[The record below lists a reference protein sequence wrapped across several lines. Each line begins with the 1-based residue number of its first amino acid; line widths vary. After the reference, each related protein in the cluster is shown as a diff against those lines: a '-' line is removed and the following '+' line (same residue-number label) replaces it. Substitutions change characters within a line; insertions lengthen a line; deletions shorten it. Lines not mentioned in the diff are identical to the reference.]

1 MGTLYVVATPIGNL
15 GDASAR
21 MQQTLA
27 AVALVAAEDTRHTG
41 ALLAGF
47 GAHTPLVSL
56 HEHNEEGRI
65 AALLERLRQGE
76 DIALVSDAGTPL
88 LADPGYRLVRATLAA
103 SLPVRPIPGPCA
115 LIAALSVAG
124 LPTDRFL
131 FAGFLPAR
139 SGARVQ
145 ALGELLQQPATLVFY
160 EAPHRIAAALADA
173 AATLG
178 EAREAWVGRELTK
191 RFETHYRGTLGELA
205 RHFAEHPADARGEF
219 VFIVAGATTAAAKT
233 QVEAEALLRLLLEEL
248 PASRAARLAARITG
262 QPRQAL
268 YQQALGLG
276 GE

>member
-160 EAPHRIAAALADA
+160 EAPHRIAAALVDA

-178 EAREAWVGRELTK
+178 ETREAWVGRELTK
-191 RFETHYRGTLGELA
+191 RFETHYRGALGELA

-219 VFIVAGATTAAAKT
+219 VFIVAGATTPAAKT
-233 QVEAEALLRLLLEEL
+233 QVEAESLLRLLLEEL

-268 YQQALGLG
+268 YQQALVLG